1 VIGSRA
7 YLAVMLNP
15 LRLAPVALGALFS
28 VADAATRLPSLAGE
42 LERRASRVVDELAA
56 VRRGVDPLDERLTEG
71 LGSIEERINEMAELQ
86 RTTNAGIAA
95 LVRGVDPLEG
105 GIARTSDNTAQV
117 GDHMVELRE
126 LISAMLDELGS
137 LRSTLEPV
145 GNTAQRIERFRR
157 RLPGG
162 Q

>member
-1 VIGSRA
+1 
-7 YLAVMLNP
+7 MLNP
-15 LRLAPVALGALFS
+15 LWLAPAALKALFS
-28 VADAATRLPSLAGE
+28 VAGATTRLPGLAGE
-42 LERRASRVVDELAA
+42 LERRASLVVDQLAA
-56 VRRGVDPLDERLTEG
+56 VRRAVDPLDERLTEG
-71 LGSIEERINEMAELQ
+71 LGSIEDRMKEMSELQ

-105 GIARTSDNTAQV
+105 GIGRTSDNTAQV
-117 GDHMVELRE
+117 GEQMVELSE
-126 LISAMLDELGS
+126 VMSAMLEELKS

-145 GNTAQRIERFRR
+145 GDTAQRFERFRK

>member
-1 VIGSRA
+1 MR
-7 YLAVMLNP
+7 NP
-15 LRLAPVALGALFS
+15 LRLPPAVLEALFS
-28 VADAATRLPSLAGE
+28 VADAATRLPGLAAQLE
-42 LERRASRVVDELAA
+42 LRSARLEEEIVATREAVEELGA
-56 VRRGVDPLDERLTEG
+56 VRRAVDPLDERLTEG
-71 LGSIEERINEMAELQ
+71 LGSIDRRMKEMSELQ
-86 RTTNAGIAA
+86 RTTNEGIAA

-105 GIARTSDNTAQV
+105 GIARTSDNTARV

-145 GNTAQRIERFRR
+145 GDTAQRIERFRK
-157 RLPGG
+157 RLPGR

>member
-1 VIGSRA
+1 
-7 YLAVMLNP
+7 MLNP
-15 LRLAPVALGALFS
+15 LRLAPAALGALFS
-28 VADAATRLPSLAGE
+28 VAGAATRVPGLAGE
-42 LERRASRVVDELAA
+42 LERRASRVVVELAA
-56 VRRGVDPLDERLTEG
+56 VRRAVDPLDERLTEG
-71 LGSIEERINEMAELQ
+71 LGSIEDRMKEMAELQ

-105 GIARTSDNTAQV
+105 GIARTSDNTAHV
-117 GDHMVELRE
+117 SDHMIELRE
-126 LISAMLDELGS
+126 LISAMLGELES